1 MMAKW
6 FTSPEKVGAVS
17 GKGQAGG
24 HSGLRL
30 GRQAEAGGD
39 GELVGGGG
47 GAGGVTGGRE
57 AVDEAGPLRGRGWG
71 WRRGAGAGAVG
82 KG

>member
-6 FTSPEKVGAVS
+6 FTSPEKVGPVS
-17 GKGQAGG
+17 GEGQAGG

-30 GRQAEAGGD
+30 GRQAEAGG
-39 GELVGGGG
+39 ELVGGGR

-57 AVDEAGPLRGRGWG
+57 AVDEAGPLRERGVGLWG
-71 WRRGAGAGAVG
+71 CRRGAVG